1 MSTSISN
8 ILNQLKISH
17 FTLFIGLL
25 VIVTMTIGPLLSTTN
40 MRSEALAAEH
50 QTLAAH
56 ISALAKV
63 LETVKKQE
71 QSQQLQA
78 LKDIIYPT
86 RWNND
91 DSGYAFLADG
101 ATGRYIVYPP
111 TPAKEGKKMVNIKLL
126 EGGTL
131 EQAIIRSSRRGSAEM
146 IHYPHSQPGS
156 DKTHLKAAYLFPI
169 KQGGAVLIAG
179 TYLNKSDILQ
189 LKLYKQIVFPVIL
202 STIFVQFFIFIFS
215 RYITYRENYFSTT
228 MRSQTKGH
236 LYEQD
241 YLAGRNE
248 MAFLADALNITQ
260 VSLSKVLKKQTDKDI
275 SISKTSLLLNS
286 KHNNNNSQ

>member
-1 MSTSISN
+1 MLTSISN

-17 FTLFIGLL
+17 FILLIALL
-25 VIVTMTIGPLLSTTN
+25 VILTMTIGSLLSTTN
-40 MRSEALAAEH
+40 MRSEVLEAEH

-56 ISALAKV
+56 VSALAEV

-71 QSQQLQA
+71 LSQQLQS

-101 ATGRYIVYPP
+101 VTGRYIVYPP

-131 EQAIIRSSRRGSAEM
+131 EQAIIRTSRRGSAEM

-156 DKTHLKAAYLFPI
+156 NKIHLKAAYLYPI
-169 KQGGAVLIAG
+169 EQGGAVLIAG

-202 STIFVQFFIFIFS
+202 STLFVQFFIYIFS
-215 RYITYRENYFSTT
+215 RYINYRENHFSTT
-228 MRSQTKGH
+228 MRGRTKDD
-236 LYEQD
+236 LYEAD
-241 YLAGRNE
+241 YLSGRNE
-248 MAFLADALNITQ
+248 MAFLANALNITQ
-260 VSLSKVLKKQTDKDI
+260 VSLSRVLKQQTDKDI
-275 SISKTSLLLNS
+275 NISKASLQLNS
-286 KHNNNNSQ
+286 KQNNNND

>member
-1 MSTSISN
+1 MLTSISH

-17 FTLFIGLL
+17 FILLIAFL
-25 VIVTMTIGPLLSTTN
+25 VIFTMTIGPLLSTTN
-40 MRSEALAAEH
+40 MRSEVLEAEH
-50 QTLAAH
+50 QTLASH
-56 ISALAKV
+56 VSTLAKA
-63 LETVKKQE
+63 LETTQKQE
-71 QSQQLQA
+71 QSQQLQS

-111 TPAKEGKKMVNIKLL
+111 TPAKEGKKMVNIKLI

-156 DKTHLKAAYLFPI
+156 DKIHLKAAYLYPLR
-169 KQGGAVLIAG
+169 QGGDVLIAG
-179 TYLNKSDILQ
+179 TYLNKSDLLQ
-189 LKLYKQIVFPVIL
+189 LKLYKKIVLPVIA

-215 RYITYRENYFSTT
+215 RYINYRENYFSTT
-228 MRSQTKGH
+228 MRGRTKDD
-236 LYEQD
+236 LYEMD

-248 MAFLADALNITQ
+248 TAFLADALNITQ
-260 VSLSKVLKKQTDKDI
+260 VSLSRVLKPQHDDDI
-275 SISKTSLLLNS
+275 NISKDSLQFNS
-286 KHNNNNSQ
+286 KHNHKKH